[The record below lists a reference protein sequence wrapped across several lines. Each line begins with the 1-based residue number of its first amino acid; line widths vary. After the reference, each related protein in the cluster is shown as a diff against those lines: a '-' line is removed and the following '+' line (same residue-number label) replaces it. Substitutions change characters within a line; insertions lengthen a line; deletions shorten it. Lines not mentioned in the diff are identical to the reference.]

1 MKNNNTNTSNNK
13 QQQRN
18 SYELPRVE
26 PWSRKWIGGAIH
38 SFKNQIGGAFPF
50 TKKEWHRM
58 IEERNR
64 KAKALKASKQ
74 ITPNTRSK

>member
-1 MKNNNTNTSNNK
+1 MKNNNANK
-13 QQQRN
+13 QHQRN
-18 SYELPRVE
+18 SFELPHVE
-26 PWSRKWIGGAIH
+26 PWHRKWTGGAIH
-38 SFKNQIGGAFPF
+38 TFKNQIGGAFPF

-74 ITPNTRSK
+74 ATPNTRSK